1 MAGNILPGSAMS
13 INNIFDFTLWATII
27 EFIGAL
33 IIIAYVL
40 AALVT
45 LLYKRDVTHARLITA
60 DGIITSL
67 SFKLAGTLLKTIVL
81 HTWQQILM
89 FVAIL
94 ILRIALKRLFAWE
107 QARLQQRIHELQ
119 TGRSLPRTHP

>member
-1 MAGNILPGSAMS
+1 MS

-33 IIIAYVL
+33 IIIAYLL
-40 AALVT
+40 AALIT
-45 LLYKRDVTHARLITA
+45 LVMQKDITRARLITA

-67 SFKLAGTLLKTIVL
+67 SFKLAGTLLKTIAL

-89 FVAIL
+89 FAAIL
-94 ILRIALKRLFAWE
+94 ALRTALKRLFTWE
-107 QARLQQRIHELQ
+107 QARLQQRIRELHSSS
-119 TGRSLPRTHP
+119 SLS